1 MLYIFCQR
9 NDTIHFNFLIVSY
22 SNQKVRF
29 KWDDAGVVLNP
40 ELKLLQY
47 NLGQPLEMAES
58 NGYMREKHGN
68 INFLFFPN
76 HNQIIY

>member
-1 MLYIFCQR
+1 MKAVRILCQCFFFFLFQR
-9 NDTIHFNFLIVSY
+9 NFTQYFIYISLVSY

-58 NGYMREKHGN
+58 NGYMREKHGKS
-68 INFLFFPN
+68 F
-76 HNQIIY
+76 